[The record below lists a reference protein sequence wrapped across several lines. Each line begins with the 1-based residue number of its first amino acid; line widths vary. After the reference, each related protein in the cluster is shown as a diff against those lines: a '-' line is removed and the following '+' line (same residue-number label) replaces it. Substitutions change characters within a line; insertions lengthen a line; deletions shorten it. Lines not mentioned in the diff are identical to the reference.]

1 LFTSIYRK
9 SIIMNAYNIK
19 FPFTDDETTNWFIS
33 ENQVTKDAY
42 ASNLLLLLVTQKG
55 ERYYASDYGTNLL
68 KYIFE
73 PNDNITASDVEED
86 IRNTVAL
93 YIPEVNITSVTF
105 KWLEDDQGVPISETQ
120 LNVNVKFVY
129 TEGSL
134 SEEGNLEIGF

>member
-1 LFTSIYRK
+1 
-9 SIIMNAYNIK
+9 MNAYNIK